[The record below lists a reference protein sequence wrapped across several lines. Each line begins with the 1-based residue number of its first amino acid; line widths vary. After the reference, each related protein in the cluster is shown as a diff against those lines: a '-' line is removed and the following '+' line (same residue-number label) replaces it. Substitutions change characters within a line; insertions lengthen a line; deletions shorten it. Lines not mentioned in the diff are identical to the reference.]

1 MAAWRGCGRHYHRI
15 AQPPRAVQLAKIV
28 AEVVPKETTKQTSK
42 RRYKSRRTLVL
53 R

>member
-15 AQPPRAVQLAKIV
+15 AQPRRAVQLAKIV
-28 AEVVPKETTKQTSK
+28 AEVVPKKTTKQTSK